1 MRQPLYI
8 ILLNACQT
16 LPEKGGIA
24 TYTHELAHR
33 LGEKGHS
40 VSVLTY
46 PSAGSPLSPSRHY
59 EVQRYPSFDLRPLV
73 KSGGSRASLLTRL
86 PPKVVAM
93 ALDTA
98 RVVRRIPGEQQNRIL
113 WAVTWWPEAL
123 AAYLVSR
130 IQKIPYVIT
139 AHGYE
144 AILPA
149 HARRHF
155 LYKRVLDGASR
166 VFAVSAHTAG
176 WLVQCKVSEER
187 LRVIHNGVR
196 PEQFAL
202 DGETRRLVEQT
213 RKRFALDGRFVLL
226 TIARLVPRKGH
237 LAVLN
242 ALAGLKPRIPNL
254 RYLIV
259 GDGPTKDQLHRAVR
273 ELSLE
278 DVVSFGGEVSDQER
292 TSLLHACDVFVMPN
306 SDILRPD
313 GVLDTEGFGIVFLE
327 ASACGKPAIAGK
339 AGGAPEA
346 VSDGQTGILVDPANT
361 DELEEA
367 IFRLYSDRDLALRLG
382 LEGKQRVER
391 EFTWDE
397 LTETYLTELTSILP
411 PSMAK
416 KGSSK
421 Y

>member
-1 MRQPLYI
+1 
-8 ILLNACQT
+8 
-16 LPEKGGIA
+16 
-24 TYTHELAHR
+24 
-33 LGEKGHS
+33 

-46 PSAGSPLSPSRHY
+46 PSADSPLSPSKHY
-59 EVQRYPSFDLRPLV
+59 EVERYPSFDIHSMV
-73 KSGGSRASLLTRL
+73 KNPGSRASLLTGL
-86 PPKVVAM
+86 PPKVVGM

-98 RVVRRIPGEQQNRIL
+98 RVVRRIPREQQNRLL
-113 WAVTWWPEAL
+113 WAVNWWPDAL

-130 IQKIPYVIT
+130 ICKIPYVIT

-155 LYKRVLDGASR
+155 LYRRVMNGAAR
-166 VFAVSAHTAG
+166 VFAVSAHTAH

-196 PEQFAL
+196 LEQFML
-202 DGETRRLVEQT
+202 DGETRRLVEQA

-226 TIARLVPRKGH
+226 TISRLVPRKGH
-237 LAVLN
+237 LAVLH
-242 ALAGLKPRIPNL
+242 ALAGLKSRIPNL
-254 RYLIV
+254 RYVII
-259 GDGPTKDQLHRAVR
+259 GEGSTKGRLHQAVR

-278 DVVSFGGEVSDQER
+278 DVVLFGGEVSDKER

-306 SDILRPD
+306 LDILRPD
-313 GVLDTEGFGIVFLE
+313 GVLDTEGFGICFLE

-361 DELEEA
+361 EELEDA
-367 IFRLYSDRDLALRLG
+367 IFKLYSDRDLALRLG

-391 EFTWDE
+391 EFTWDKQAEKCLNE
-397 LTETYLTELTSILP
+397 LTGILP

-416 KGSSK
+416 KGASN

>member
-1 MRQPLYI
+1 
-8 ILLNACQT
+8 
-16 LPEKGGIA
+16 
-24 TYTHELAHR
+24 
-33 LGEKGHS
+33 
-40 VSVLTY
+40 
-46 PSAGSPLSPSRHY
+46 
-59 EVQRYPSFDLRPLV
+59 
-73 KSGGSRASLLTRL
+73 
-86 PPKVVAM
+86 M

-98 RVVRRIPGEQQNRIL
+98 RVARRIPGEKQNRIL
-113 WAVTWWPEAL
+113 WAVTWWPDAL

-130 IQKIPYVIT
+130 ILKIPYVIT

-144 AILPA
+144 AIFPT
-149 HARRHF
+149 HTRRHF
-155 LYKRVLDGASR
+155 LYKRVLNGAAR
-166 VFAVSAHTAG
+166 VFAVSAHTAD
-176 WLVQCKVSEER
+176 WLVQCKVSQER

-196 PEQFAL
+196 VEQFAL
-202 DGETRRLVEQT
+202 DGETRSLVEQA

-242 ALAGLKPRIPNL
+242 ALAGLKDRIPNL
-254 RYLIV
+254 RYVIV
-259 GDGPTKDQLHRAVR
+259 GDGRTKGRLHQAVR

-278 DVVSFGGEVSDQER
+278 HIVLFGGEVSDQER

-313 GVLDTEGFGIVFLE
+313 GVLDTEGFGIGFLE
-327 ASACGKPAIAGK
+327 AAACGKPAIGGN

-367 IFRLYSDRDLALRLG
+367 IFRLYSDRDLACRLG
-382 LEGKQRVER
+382 LEGKRRVER
-391 EFTWDE
+391 EFTWDA
-397 LTETYLTELTSILP
+397 LTEKYLNEITSILP
-411 PSMAK
+411 PSTAK
-416 KGSSK
+416 RGDSN

>member
-46 PSAGSPLSPSRHY
+46 PSAVSPLSPSRHY
-59 EVQRYPSFDLRPLV
+59 EVQRYPSFDVRPLA

-130 IQKIPYVIT
+130 ILKIPYVIT

-144 AILPA
+144 AILPV
-149 HARRHF
+149 HTRRHF
-155 LYKRVLDGASR
+155 LYKRVLDGAAR
-166 VFAVSAHTAG
+166 VFAVSAHTADC
-176 WLVQCKVSEER
+176 LVQCKVSEER

-202 DGETRRLVEQT
+202 DGQTRRLLEQA
-213 RKRFALDGRFVLL
+213 RKHFALDERFVLL
-226 TIARLVPRKGH
+226 TVARLVPRKGH
-237 LAVLN
+237 LAVLC
-242 ALAGLKPRIPNL
+242 ALAALKSRIPNL
-254 RYLIV
+254 RYVIV
-259 GDGPTKDQLHRAVR
+259 GDGPTKGRLHQAVR
-273 ELSLE
+273 DLSLE
-278 DVVSFGGEVSDQER
+278 DIVLFGGEVSDQER

-346 VSDGQTGILVDPANT
+346 VLDGQTGILVDPANT
-361 DELEEA
+361 DELEDA

-382 LEGKQRVER
+382 LEGKQRIER

-397 LTETYLTELTSILP
+397 LTEKYLNELTSILP
-411 PSMAK
+411 PPMAE
-416 KGSSK
+416 KGASN

>member
-46 PSAGSPLSPSRHY
+46 PSTGSPPSPSRHY
-59 EVQRYPSFDLRPLV
+59 EVQRYPSFDVRPLV
-73 KSGGSRASLLTRL
+73 KSGGTRTSLLTRL
-86 PPKVVAM
+86 PPKVIAM

-98 RVVRRIPGEQQNRIL
+98 RVVRRIPGDQKNRLL
-113 WAVTWWPEAL
+113 WAVTWWPDAL
-123 AAYLVSR
+123 AAYLVSH
-130 IQKIPYVIT
+130 ILKIPYVIT

-149 HARRHF
+149 HTRRHF
-155 LYKRVLDGASR
+155 LYKRVLNGASR
-166 VFAVSAHTAG
+166 VFAVSAHTADC
-176 WLVQCKVSEER
+176 LVQCKVSEER

-196 PEQFAL
+196 PEQFTL
-202 DGETRRLVEQT
+202 DGETKRLQAQA
-213 RKRFALDGRFVLL
+213 RKRFSLDGQFVLL

-237 LAVLN
+237 LTVLT
-242 ALAGLKPRIPNL
+242 ALAGLKSRIPNL
-254 RYLIV
+254 RYVIV
-259 GDGPTKDQLHRAVR
+259 GDGPMKGRLLQAVR

-278 DVVSFGGEVSDQER
+278 DVVMFGGEVSDQER

-313 GVLDTEGFGIVFLE
+313 GVLDTEGFGIGFLE

-346 VSDGQTGILVDPANT
+346 VSDGQTGLLVDPENT
-361 DELEEA
+361 DELEDA
-367 IFRLYSDRDLALRLG
+367 IFRLYSDSALALRLG

-391 EFTWDE
+391 EFTWDG
-397 LTETYLTELTSILP
+397 LTEKYLKELNGILAPSIP
-411 PSMAK
+411 
-416 KGSSK
+416 
-421 Y
+421 

>member
-1 MRQPLYI
+1 LRQPLYI

-46 PSAGSPLSPSRHY
+46 PSAVSPLSPSRHY
-59 EVQRYPSFDLRPLV
+59 EVQRYPSFDVRPLA

-86 PPKVVAM
+86 PPKVFAM

-149 HARRHF
+149 HTRRHF
-155 LYKRVLDGASR
+155 LYKRVLDGAAR
-166 VFAVSAHTAG
+166 VFAVSAHTADC
-176 WLVQCKVSEER
+176 LVQCKVSEER

-196 PEQFAL
+196 PEQFAP
-202 DGETRRLVEQT
+202 DGETRRHVDQA

-226 TIARLVPRKGH
+226 TVARLVPRKGH
-237 LAVLN
+237 LAVLS
-242 ALAGLKPRIPNL
+242 ALAALKPRIPNL

-259 GDGPTKDQLHRAVR
+259 GDGPTKDQLQRTVR
-273 ELSLE
+273 QLSLE

-292 TSLLHACDVFVMPN
+292 TALLHACDVFVMPN

-313 GVLDTEGFGIVFLE
+313 GVLDTEGFGIGFLE
-327 ASACGKPAIAGK
+327 ASACGKPVIAGK

-346 VSDGQTGILVDPANT
+346 VSDGQTGILVDPAST
-361 DELEEA
+361 TELEDA
-367 IFRLYSDRDLALRLG
+367 IFRLYSDGDLALRLG

-391 EFTWDE
+391 EFTWDGLTEKYLDE
-397 LTETYLTELTSILP
+397 LTIILP
-411 PSMAK
+411 PVMAG
-416 KGSSK
+416 KGASNC
-421 Y
+421 

>member
-40 VSVLTY
+40 VSLLTY
-46 PSAGSPLSPSRHY
+46 PSTGSPPSPSRHY
-59 EVQRYPSFDLRPLV
+59 EVQRCPSFDVRPLA
-73 KSGGSRASLLTRL
+73 KSGGSPTSLLTRL

-98 RVVRRIPGEQQNRIL
+98 RVVHRIPGEQQNRIL
-113 WAVTWWPEAL
+113 WAVTWWPDSL

-130 IQKIPYVIT
+130 ILKIPYVIT

-144 AILPA
+144 AIIPA
-149 HARRHF
+149 HTRRHF
-155 LYKRVLDGASR
+155 LYKRVLNGAAR
-166 VFAVSAHTAG
+166 VFAVSTHTADC
-176 WLVQCKVSEER
+176 LVQCEVSEER

-196 PEQFAL
+196 PEQFTL
-202 DGETRRLVEQT
+202 DGQTRRLLVQA
-213 RKRFALDGRFVLL
+213 RNRFALDGRFVLL

-242 ALAGLKPRIPNL
+242 ALVGLKPRIPNL

-259 GDGPTKDQLHRAVR
+259 GDGLMKDQLHRTVR

-278 DVVSFGGEVSDQER
+278 DVVSFVGEVSDQER
-292 TSLLHACDVFVMPN
+292 TALLHACDVFVMPN

-313 GVLDTEGFGIVFLE
+313 GVLDTEGFGIGFLE
-327 ASACGKPAIAGK
+327 ASACGKPSIAGK

-361 DELEEA
+361 NELEDA
-367 IFRLYSDRDLALRLG
+367 IFRLFSDRDLALRLG
-382 LEGKQRVER
+382 RGGKQRVER

-397 LTETYLTELTSILP
+397 LTEKYLNELTTILP
-411 PSMAK
+411 PHVPE
-416 KGSSK
+416 KGASN

>member
-16 LPEKGGIA
+16 LPERGGIA

-59 EVQRYPSFDLRPLV
+59 EVQRYPSFDLRPLA

-176 WLVQCKVSEER
+176 WLVQCKVSKER

-202 DGETRRLVEQT
+202 DGETRHLVEQA

-259 GDGPTKDQLHRAVR
+259 GDGPTKDQLHRTVG

-278 DVVSFGGEVSDQER
+278 DVVSFGGEVSDKER
-292 TSLLHACDVFVMPN
+292 TALLHACDVFVMPN

-313 GVLDTEGFGIVFLE
+313 GVLDTEGFGIGFLE

-416 KGSSK
+416 KGASK

>member
-8 ILLNACQT
+8 ILLNTCQT

-40 VSVLTY
+40 VHVLTY

-59 EVQRYPSFDLRPLV
+59 EVQRYPSFDVRPLV
-73 KSGGSRASLLTRL
+73 KSGGSAASLLTRL

-98 RVVRRIPGEQQNRIL
+98 RVLHRIPGEQQNRIL
-113 WAVTWWPEAL
+113 WAVTWWPDAL

-130 IQKIPYVIT
+130 IRKVPYVIT

-144 AILPA
+144 AILPTRT
-149 HARRHF
+149 RRHF
-155 LYKRVLDGASR
+155 LYKKVLNGASR
-166 VFAVSAHTAG
+166 VFAVSAHTANC
-176 WLVQCKVSEER
+176 LVQCEVSQER

-202 DGETRRLVEQT
+202 DGETKRLVEQD

-226 TIARLVPRKGH
+226 TVARLVPRKGH
-237 LAVLN
+237 LSVLN
-242 ALAGLKPRIPNL
+242 ALAGLKSRIPNL
-254 RYLIV
+254 RYVIV
-259 GDGPTKDQLHRAVR
+259 GEGPMKDRLHQAVR

-278 DVVSFGGEVSDQER
+278 DVVMFGGEVSDQDR

-313 GVLDTEGFGIVFLE
+313 GVLDTEGFGIGFLE
-327 ASACGKPAIAGK
+327 ASACGKPVIAGR

-346 VSDGQTGILVDPANT
+346 VSDGRTGILVDPADTN
-361 DELEEA
+361 ELEDA
-367 IFRLYSDRDLALRLG
+367 IFRLFSDGDLALRLG

-397 LTETYLTELTSILP
+397 LTGKYLNELTTILP
-411 PSMAK
+411 PPVPE
-416 KGSSK
+416 KGASN